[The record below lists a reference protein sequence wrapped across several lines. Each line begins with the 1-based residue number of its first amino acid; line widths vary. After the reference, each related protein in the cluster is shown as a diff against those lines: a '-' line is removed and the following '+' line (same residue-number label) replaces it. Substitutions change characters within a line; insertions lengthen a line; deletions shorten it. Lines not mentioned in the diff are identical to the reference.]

1 MKKITKLFGLM
12 LVAGAMLVGCKMEP
26 NIDTNEIVLAN
37 GNWEMEETGFYSET
51 SSSGT
56 ETTNMTI
63 KATISVSGDEVTFL
77 SMSQGSTDV
86 YTLNDSATAA
96 DVENEKKDAEK
107 YANIV
112 GGSVTVDGKTI
123 TITIPMLA
131 ATDDEIAKMNKDK
144 TTISEL
150 NQTCNE
156 NGGVKSSYAEN
167 RAIALSNSVSAAS
180 NLSSSFSGL
189 VRLGKTIN

>member
-1 MKKITKLFGLM
+1 MKKITKLFGLL

-26 NIDTNEIVLAN
+26 NIETNEIVLAN

-63 KATISVSGDEVTFL
+63 KATISVSGDEVTYL
-77 SMSQGSTDV
+77 SMSESGTIS
-86 YTLNDSATAA
+86 YTLSESATAA
-96 DVENEKKDAEK
+96 EVQAKKASAESLASK
-107 YANIV
+107 N
-112 GGSVTVDGKTI
+112 GGTVTVDGKTI
-123 TITIPMLA
+123 TITIPMIS

-156 NGGVKSSYAEN
+156 NGGVIKRNRKKTEYTITYTITSSN
-167 RAIALSNSVSAAS
+167 PNSTSNY
-180 NLSSSFSGL
+180 
-189 VRLGKTIN
+189 TIHLKKQK

>member
-1 MKKITKLFGLM
+1 MKKITKLFGLL

-37 GNWEMEETGFYSET
+37 GNWEMEETVVATGT
-51 SSSGT
+51 NTKGT

-77 SMSQGSTDV
+77 SMSQGGTDV

-123 TITIPMLA
+123 TITIPMIS

-156 NGGVKSSYAEN
+156 NGGVIKRNRKKTEYTITYTITSSN
-167 RAIALSNSVSAAS
+167 PNSTSNY
-180 NLSSSFSGL
+180 
-189 VRLGKTIN
+189 TIHLKKQK